1 MATLSSSGWR
11 WLAPGVIA
19 VFGGGP
25 SQAAIF
31 GGDDRISFSPRS
43 GSLYAP
49 IGRLIGDGRT
59 GTGFLVG
66 DCHVLTAEHNYSS
79 RPAKL
84 GEAVVFQAVHARFG
98 RAAPASRGTIVASG
112 RDAVEPRA
120 GDWTEGRSRDWMLV
134 RLDQCLGKRLGVVDL
149 HAGLS
154 FRFDGAD
161 ARSARPAFPATGDP
175 PMPSCSTRRAASAP
189 AIIENGCTIALPCP
203 AIPAARFFQE
213 VRVGGRIRLRVI
225 AMVTSGEHGAQP
237 RFYDHAAAN
246 RATKMAY
253 ILPRIAPF
261 LAPAPAAR

>member
-161 ARSARPAFPATGDP
+161 APVRSAGFPSD
-175 PMPSCSTRRAASAP
+175 RRAADAVVLDPSCRIRSGNYREWLHDCA
-189 AIIENGCTIALPCP
+189 ALPGNSGSP
-203 AIPAARFFQE
+203 IFQE